1 MSNKNYNIVL
11 PFYFD
16 CATVLLWFYRTFPSN
31 ELAFSFD
38 FTELPS
44 PQRNYSEPSL
54 SQRRALAISI
64 TSPRQ
69 LVESKGAVLSIHTSP
84 PLAPLRG
91 REEREA

>member
-16 CATVLLWFYRTFPSN
+16 LFPFYFGPTEPFPRLCRAFPSN

-38 FTELPS
+38 STELPS

-69 LVESKGAVLSIHTSP
+69 LVESKGTVG
-84 PLAPLRG
+84 LR
-91 REEREA
+91 

>member
-69 LVESKGAVLSIHTSP
+69 LVKSKGTVQSVP
-84 PLAPLRG
+84 K
-91 REEREA
+91 